1 MVLIKALR
9 PTIAEGGFLM
19 ENEEIVESTPT
30 ETVESDDDFFSEIDE
45 QIMSENLDDEE
56 EQTLEEDKSDES
68 QKPNETTE
76 DNSNSDEVDLKP
88 LLNALSGKIKYNKEE
103 VNVESIED
111 LITNV
116 QKGLNYDK
124 KLQEL
129 ENLQNSRLEKYAKEK
144 ADALGIS
151 VDEYMDQVEEY
162 EKRQEMQREADE
174 LEDLINAGTP
184 ESIAKELIASRQ
196 QRRQIQQELNDIKA
210 EREEERKEKEKNK
223 EYQDFLNE
231 FPEVTPESIPKEV
244 FEEAEKS
251 SLKESYM
258 KWKLKEL
265 EKQLS
270 ISKTNEKNKQ
280 SSVGST
286 TDTGKTTE
294 KHERDLFLE
303 GLLDG

>member
-1 MVLIKALR
+1 
-9 PTIAEGGFLM
+9 M

>member
-1 MVLIKALR
+1 MD
-9 PTIAEGGFLM
+9 
-19 ENEEIVESTPT
+19 EEVVESIPT
-30 ETVESDDDFFSEIDE
+30 ETMESDEDFFADVDNEVITENIDE
-45 QIMSENLDDEE
+45 TNKVHSETEKTDEAE
-56 EQTLEEDKSDES
+56 VPSEADEGN
-68 QKPNETTE
+68 KETE
-76 DNSNSDEVDLKP
+76 DVDLQP
-88 LLNALSGKIKYNKEE
+88 LLKALSGKIKYNKEE

-111 LITNV
+111 LKTYV

-144 ADALGIS
+144 ADALGIT
-151 VDEYMDQVEEY
+151 VDEYMNQVEAY
-162 EKRQEMQREADE
+162 EKQQERQREADE

-196 QRRQIQQELNDIKA
+196 QRKQIQQELNDIKA
-210 EREEERKEKEKNK
+210 EREADKKEKEKNK

-231 FPEVTPESIPKEV
+231 FPDVKPESIPKEV
-244 FEEAEKS
+244 FEDAENS
-251 SLKESYM
+251 SLKEAYM

-265 EKQLS
+265 EKEIS
-270 ISKTNEKNKQ
+270 ISKTNEKNKK

-286 TDTGKTTE
+286 TDTGTTNE

-303 GLLDG
+303 GFES

>member
-45 QIMSENLDDEE
+45 QVMSENLDDEE
-56 EQTLEEDKSDES
+56 EQTSEEDKSDEA